1 MRGALIRLSLVVGAA
16 LALAGA
22 AATQDP
28 ANSPEALRAEAY
40 EAAQWAMS
48 SDAAEA
54 LARVSA
60 RYAEG
65 QGELGALA
73 ERRERLLAERDAQER
88 ELATLYGVDGDAART
103 RRAEL
108 TDAYEAGLDALKAVE
123 AELDAR
129 FPAYAELVAPRALSV
144 AETQA
149 LLNPEEALLLV
160 LVNPEATYVWG
171 ISRDRIVWARAA
183 DLGEA
188 ELTRSVGRLRSTL
201 TTAGA
206 RRDEG
211 DPVVDPMIYAG
222 RGGLSFDRAEAHR
235 LYKAL
240 IEPVESAFEGKTTL
254 LSVVS
259 GPLTGLPLAVL
270 STAAPGGADDA
281 GWLID
286 RYALATLPAAS
297 SLKSLRCH
305 LVVGPARHPGCPP
318 ALTASTEVRE
328 TGARL
333 PLVAYGAPTLGG
345 AVVSGPRGAPTDA
358 DAVRGEGALAD
369 PAKLRALPSLP
380 GSKAELEA
388 LAAGYPSGVVRI
400 GAAATETAVKTT
412 DAEALSRARFVV
424 FSTHG
429 LMAGAAFAEPG
440 LVLTPPETATGID
453 DGYLTASEAA
463 GLRLNAD
470 LVVLSACNTAAPD
483 GRPGAEGLSGLARAF
498 FYAGGRAVL
507 VSHWAVS
514 DQATHALI
522 GRTFAGLDALG
533 ADPAA
538 RARALRDASLAVRAE
553 ARWRHPA
560 YWAAFTLVGA
570 P

>member
-1 MRGALIRLSLVVGAA
+1 MRGLARLAAGLAAVV
-16 LALAGA
+16 LLAGPA
-22 AATQDP
+22 GSQDP
-28 ANSPEALRAEAY
+28 DNSPEALRAEAW
-40 EAAQWAMS
+40 EAAQWAMA
-48 SDAAEA
+48 SDAADA

-65 QGELGALA
+65 QGELGELA

-88 ELATLYGVDGDAART
+88 ELATLYGTDGETARA

-108 TDAYEAGLDALKAVE
+108 TDAYEAGLDALKTVE
-123 AELDAR
+123 AQIDAR

-144 AETQA
+144 EETQA
-149 LLNPEEALLLV
+149 LLNPDEALLLI

-171 ISRDRIVWARAA
+171 VSRDRIVWARAA

-188 ELTRSVGRLRSTL
+188 EMTRSVGRLRSTL

-211 DPVVDPMIYAG
+211 DPTVDPMIWAG
-222 RGGLSFDRAEAHR
+222 RGGLTFDRAEAHR

-270 STAAPGGADDA
+270 STAAPGTADDA

-318 ALTASTEVRE
+318 ALSAGPGTRDV
-328 TGARL
+328 GARL

-345 AVVSGPRGAPTDA
+345 AAVSGPRGAPTDA
-358 DAVRGEGALAD
+358 DAVRGDGPLAD

-388 LAAGYPSGVVRI
+388 LSASYPSAVVRI
-400 GAAATETAVKTT
+400 GAAATETAVKST
-412 DAEALSRARFVV
+412 DAVALSRARFVV

-429 LMAGAAFAEPG
+429 LMAGSAFAEPG
-440 LVLTPPETATGID
+440 LVLTPPETASAID

-514 DQATHALI
+514 DQATQALI
-522 GRTFAGLDALG
+522 SRTFSGLDALG

-553 ARWRHPA
+553 PRWRHPA